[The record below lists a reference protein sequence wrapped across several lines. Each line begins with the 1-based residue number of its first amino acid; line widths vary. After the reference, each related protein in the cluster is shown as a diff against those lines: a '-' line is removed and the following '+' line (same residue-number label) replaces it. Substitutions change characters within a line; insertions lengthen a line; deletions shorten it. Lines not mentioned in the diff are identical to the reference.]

1 MLLEAKKWQAPLAR
15 PPATVPG
22 FFGGGPG
29 QKPIHFTTTFAG
41 VNRKGT
47 GLRFSGTLATA
58 GHFAAT
64 ELTSIV
70 SPSSVPVTVT
80 F

>member
-1 MLLEAKKWQAPLAR
+1 MSGAKKWQAPLAR
-15 PPATVPG
+15 LPATVPG

-29 QKPIHFTTTFAG
+29 QKPIHCITTFEA

-47 GLRFSGTLATA
+47 DLRVSGTIATV

-70 SPSSVPVTVT
+70 SPFKVPVTVT